1 MERTIYDDLV
11 EWKERSDRKPLLLEG
26 VRQCGKT
33 YVLEEF
39 GKNNYKNTAYFNFER
54 VPSLSDIFQPD
65 LDPKRIII
73 ELGLRSGRKIEPK
86 DTLVIFDEIQFCK
99 PALTSLK
106 YFCEETPEY
115 HIVCAGSL
123 LGVMLS
129 KPSSFPV
136 GKVDRLKMGPMSFK
150 EFLWANSEE
159 MLADYIE
166 ENDPTK
172 RLSDPIAEKL
182 KMYLDHYFIIGGMP
196 AAVASWITNQDI
208 ERVERILD
216 NIIKDYLNDFSKH
229 ASDYL
234 TKITLIWRSI
244 PVQLAKDNK
253 KFIFSHVKT
262 GARSKDLEDALEWL
276 INAGLVHKV
285 IKVDRP
291 TFPLPIFEDITDF
304 KIYLA
309 DVGILRRLTKIPSD
323 FLFTKD
329 KGPDTLRGMMAE
341 NFVLNELIASAS
353 DAVCYW
359 RSSGKAEVEFI
370 AQFGLEVI
378 PIEVKAGTDA
388 TSKSLSEYII
398 KYSPPMAVIVS
409 MLSGKNGIRNYIPL
423 YAAWRIPRYIKTER
437 STSHE
442 STNPHN

>member
-1 MERTIYDDLV
+1 MERTIYGDLMA
-11 EWKERSDRKPLLLEG
+11 WKERSDRKPLLLEG

-39 GKNNYKNTAYFNFER
+39 GKKNYKNTAYFNFER
-54 VPSLSDIFQPD
+54 TPGLNDIFQPD
-65 LDPKRIII
+65 LDPKRIMI
-73 ELGLRSGRKIEPK
+73 ELGLILGRKIEPR
-86 DTLVIFDEIQFCK
+86 DTLIIFDEIQFCK

-136 GKVDRLKMGPMSFK
+136 GKVNRLKMGPMSFK
-150 EFLWANSEE
+150 EFLLANSEE
-159 MLADYIE
+159 LLADFIE

-172 RLSDPIAEKL
+172 KLSDPIAEKL

-196 AAVASWITNQDI
+196 AAVAAWITDKDI
-208 ERVERILD
+208 RRVERILD
-216 NIIKDYLNDFSKH
+216 DIIEDYLDDFSKH

-234 TKITLIWRSI
+234 TRITLIWRSI

-285 IKVDRP
+285 KKAERP
-291 TFPLPIFEDITDF
+291 TLPLPIFEDITDF

-309 DVGILRRLTKIPSD
+309 DIGILRRLAKIPSD
-323 FLFTKD
+323 FLFTKNI
-329 KGPDTLRGMMAE
+329 GPDVYRGMIAE
-341 NFVLNELIASAS
+341 NYVLNELIASGS

-370 AQFGLEVI
+370 AQIGMEII
-378 PIEVKAGTDA
+378 PIEVKAGSDA
-388 TSKSLSEYII
+388 TSKSLSEYIK
-398 KYSPPMAVIVS
+398 KYSPPMAVTAS
-409 MLSGKNGIRNYIPL
+409 MLSGKNGIRYYIPL
-423 YAAWRIPRYIKTER
+423 YAAWRIPSYILKEQTG
-437 STSHE
+437 SVIKFK
-442 STNPHN
+442 